1 MPELPEVETVRRQLA
16 ESLLG
21 KTFTAVRLL
30 EPAMLRD
37 CTPEQLEVLLPGRR
51 IDAVDRLGK
60 FLVLP
65 LSRGAGGASDSD
77 VAFLTLHLGMTGQL
91 LVDPRDAGPEMKSVH
106 TRFLFE
112 LRDDAGH
119 LTWLEFRDIRKFGR
133 LHLTKGAPA
142 PRLRA
147 LGPDAWLGAWDADYL
162 QRRLRGRKAP
172 LKAFLL
178 DQRHLSGIGNIYA
191 DEILW
196 WTTSVAA
203 ASQRVAIDRGSH
215 AAGRGDPPAAG
226 RGGQAAGL
234 HALRLRRYGG
244 PAGGLPGTATG
255 LRETGAG
262 VLPLRG
268 DARAGHR
275 GGARDLILS
284 GLPALTVSRGE
295 RADSPPLWARRSAQP
310 FRGIY
315 ALPSGTSRCRA
326 RMSLWVRSGSRF
338 E

>member
-1 MPELPEVETVRRQLA
+1 VPELPEVETVRRQLA

-21 KTFTAVRLL
+21 KTFTAVRLF
-30 EPAMLRD
+30 EPSMLRD
-37 CTPEQLEVLLPGRR
+37 CTPDQLEVLLPGRR
-51 IDAVDRLGK
+51 IDAVDRMGK

-65 LSRGAGGASDSD
+65 LSPGAGGASDSD
-77 VAFLTLHLGMTGQL
+77 VVFLTLHLGMTGQL
-91 LVDPRDAGPEMKSVH
+91 LVDPRDAGPEMKNVH

-112 LRDDAGH
+112 LRDGAGN

-196 WTTSVAA
+196 WTRLSPLR
-203 ASQRVAIDRGSH
+203 ASGSLSIEEVTRLAEEIPRRLGEGVKLLGCTLSDFVDTEGRPGGFQEQLQAYGRQGQVCFRCGETLARVIVG
-215 AAGRGDPPAAG
+215 GRGTS
-226 RGGQAAGL
+226 
-234 HALRLRRYGG
+234 YC
-244 PAGGLPGTATG
+244 PGCQ
-255 LRETGAG
+255 R
-262 VLPLRG
+262 
-268 DARAGHR
+268 
-275 GGARDLILS
+275 
-284 GLPALTVSRGE
+284 
-295 RADSPPLWARRSAQP
+295 
-310 FRGIY
+310 
-315 ALPSGTSRCRA
+315 
-326 RMSLWVRSGSRF
+326 
-338 E
+338 